1 MVELTKTYNI
11 LAATTLRFFELGLV
25 VAILYFA
32 MSYPLSLM
40 ARRLE
45 EKLKGHRA

>member
-1 MVELTKTYNI
+1 MLMT
-11 LAATTLRFFELGLV
+11 G
-25 VAILYFA
+25 ILYLA

-45 EKLKGHRA
+45 LRLGKVAL